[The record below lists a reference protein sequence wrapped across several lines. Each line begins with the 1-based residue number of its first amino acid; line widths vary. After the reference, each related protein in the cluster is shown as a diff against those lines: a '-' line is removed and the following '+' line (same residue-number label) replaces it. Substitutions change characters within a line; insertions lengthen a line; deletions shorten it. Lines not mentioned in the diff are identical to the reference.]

1 MKLEHKPGRD
11 LIYELAVNMYPSL
24 LECFREATANAF
36 DEGTKKV
43 ELEVSNKEVA
53 FEDYGEGI
61 VDVEKFV
68 TFGHATKKKLGG
80 EPWEAFTFTL
90 I

>member
-11 LIYELAVNMYPSL
+11 LIYELAINMYPSL

-61 VDVEKFV
+61 VDVEKLIQM
-68 TFGHATKKKLGG
+68 KRMLKLHLLMMTEIVGKNI
-80 EPWEAFTFTL
+80 T
-90 I
+90 